1 MAPFYPDNI
10 NHQKFSKGTDELC
23 KICKEEVE
31 ERKCLDMEEPELYL
45 DKILAEF
52 MNWKNIVSIKQEG
65 KHNIKTKSS
74 QQLDPQ

>member
-1 MAPFYPDNI
+1 
-10 NHQKFSKGTDELC
+10 
-23 KICKEEVE
+23 
-31 ERKCLDMEEPELYL
+31 MEEPELYL

-52 MNWKNIVSIKQEG
+52 MNWKNIVTIKQEG